1 MGIAGQNFLG
11 RNYYLPGSYWAFRG
25 RARQSAISDDLGTIK
40 IIADSDNGNHAGD
53 LSLPEEDRFYTFADF
68 PSAKRILKK
77 GKLLDAIKLAFN
89 PSTAPGFENGAQF
102 VKAFNVNSNTKAV
115 ASLGLTPLANKP
127 YILWGLGAASAVDEA
142 LIAALSKAERAAFPF
157 TQSYTPQA
165 ASYVVFAFDA
175 ALSGELEDIQSND
188 ASVFANFTKSKIIH
202 QGRELTVYVSNATIA
217 AETEYV
223 FTAEGIPAPM
233 LLDLKASVPGPAGNQ
248 IALRKNIAQKTIELR
263 ASNFS
268 ETSRKLEW
276 PVFALSYTG
285 SETDVHLGIDSE
297 SLSIIENQNTH
308 TASLAELEN
317 LANLVAFLNSLD
329 GFQAEVLADTSFDLS
344 RLDHISKAELGAA
357 AQTFYADAESEKL
370 YLEGSGLVSVEY
382 PTHKRPLAGSIQ
394 FGYLSGGAT
403 GVAQT
408 GSYTQA
414 MDLAETTGGLFC
426 NLLSTSLT
434 DKILF
439 RDSIIRLNSPDGAK
453 ECLGGVGASLS
464 DTENEAR
471 SEARSLNSR
480 FLVYGLSS
488 FMTYDGD
495 GIAKDMDGTLLSVLH
510 HAIMA
515 AQNTQTPTAK
525 ALNIIKPLKRHK
537 DTASILRDGALV
549 LDEQIIAGTRS
560 YGIVRALTTEQSQN
574 LIYNEST
581 SVLKGLI
588 MVKELRETM
597 NANFVGAV
605 SVDPTSAVDGP
616 TPADIRSVFELKM
629 DEFVRR
635 GFLFGAGGVPAWYRD
650 DYKLILDGDSYYF
663 EDVRGNVSLPINF
676 IFGLLE
682 LEALR
687 TAA

>member
-40 IIADSDNGNHAGD
+40 LIGPAENGNHAGD
-53 LSLPEEDRFYTFADF
+53 IELPEEDRFYTFTDF

-77 GKLLDAIKLAFN
+77 GKLLDAIRLAFN

-102 VKAFNVNSNTKAV
+102 VKAFNVNPNTKAA
-115 ASLGLTPLANKP
+115 ASLPLSPLAKP
-127 YILWGLGAASAVDEA
+127 YILWGLGDSNAVNEA
-142 LIAALSKAERAAFPF
+142 LISALAKAENAVFPF
-157 TQSYTPQA
+157 TQSYAPQA
-165 ASYVVFAFDA
+165 AGYAVLAFDA
-175 ALSGELEDIQSND
+175 ELSGELTDIASGG
-188 ASVFANFTKSKIIH
+188 ASVLADFTKSTFTY
-202 QGRELTVYVSNATIA
+202 QGRELTVYVSNNTIN
-217 AETEYV
+217 AETEYT
-223 FTAEGIPAPM
+223 FTAEGIPAPV
-233 LLDLKASVPGPAGNQ
+233 LSLKASIPGPAGNQ
-248 IALRKNIAQKTIELR
+248 IAMRKNKAQKTIELR
-263 ASNFS
+263 ASNFA

-276 PVFALSYTG
+276 PIFALSYTG
-285 SETDVHLGIDSE
+285 SEEDVHLSIDNE
-297 SLSIIENQNTH
+297 SITIEENTNTH
-308 TASLAELEN
+308 SASLAELEMLGN
-317 LANLVAFLNSLD
+317 LAAYLNTLD
-329 GFQAEVLADTSFDLS
+329 GFQAEALADSSFALS
-344 RLDHISKAELGAA
+344 RLDHVSKAELGDAA
-357 AQTFYADAESEKL
+357 HTFYADAEAEKL
-370 YLEGSGLVSVEY
+370 YIEGSGLVSAEY
-382 PTHKRPLAGSIQ
+382 PTSKRPLAGSIQ
-394 FGYLSGGAT
+394 FHYLSGGAAGT
-403 GVAQT
+403 PQA

-414 MDLAETTGGLFC
+414 IDIAETTGGLFC
-426 NLLSTSLT
+426 SLLSTSMA

-464 DTENEAR
+464 DSENEGR

-488 FMTYDGD
+488 FMAYDGD
-495 GIAKDMDGTLLSVLH
+495 GIAKDMDGTLLAVLH
-510 HAIMA
+510 HAVMA

-525 ALNIIKPLKRHK
+525 ALNIIKPLKRYR

-549 LDEQIIAGTRS
+549 LDEQIIGGARS
-560 YGIVRALTTEQSQN
+560 YAIVRALTTEQSQN

-597 NANFVGAV
+597 NANFIGAV
-605 SVDPTSAVDGP
+605 SVDPLSAVDGP

-635 GFLFGAGGVPAWYRD
+635 GFLFGAGGVPAWYRE

-663 EDVRGNVSLPINF
+663 EDVRGSVSLPINF